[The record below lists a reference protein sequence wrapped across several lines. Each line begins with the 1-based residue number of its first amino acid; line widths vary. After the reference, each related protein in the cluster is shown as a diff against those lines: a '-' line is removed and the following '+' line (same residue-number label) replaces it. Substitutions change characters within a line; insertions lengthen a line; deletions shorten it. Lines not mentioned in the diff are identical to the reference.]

1 MKATALGRQDGF
13 EAYKKALNFV
23 ALNYP
28 QSEEG
33 KQAEKIYATVLPGL
47 ASKEF
52 ISEEEENSWKV
63 VYKFE
68 ATEREESAAL
78 LEKLN
83 EAISYFHYTHM
94 SISMDY
100 YDPST
105 NFVIIHGLRSE
116 RGGRGF
122 AEVLE
127 EKKEFKI
134 KRAFFEISSSNYKV
148 IQIHKN
154 LEDYL
159 TSTKMEEENSN
170 PQN

>member
-1 MKATALGRQDGF
+1 
-13 EAYKKALNFV
+13 
-23 ALNYP
+23 
-28 QSEEG
+28 
-33 KQAEKIYATVLPGL
+33 
-47 ASKEF
+47 
-52 ISEEEENSWKV
+52 
-63 VYKFE
+63 
-68 ATEREESAAL
+68 
-78 LEKLN
+78 
-83 EAISYFHYTHM
+83 
-94 SISMDY
+94 MDY

-105 NFVIIHGLRSE
+105 NFVIIHGLSSK

-159 TSTKMEEENSN
+159 TSISMEEENSN